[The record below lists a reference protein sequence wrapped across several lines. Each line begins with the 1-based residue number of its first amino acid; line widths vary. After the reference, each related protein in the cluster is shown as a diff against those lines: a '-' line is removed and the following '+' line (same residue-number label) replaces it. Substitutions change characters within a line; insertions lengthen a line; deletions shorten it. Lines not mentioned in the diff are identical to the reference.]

1 MRLPHAVVRHFAEL
15 PMPSVEPLPQACP
28 HMSPPLQQLYPELGV
43 ELPERQYG
51 GDCAL
56 YIPGK
61 GINWQVGAAA
71 LLPTYAPGSA
81 AS

>member
-1 MRLPHAVVRHFAEL
+1 
-15 PMPSVEPLPQACP
+15 
-28 HMSPPLQQLYPELGV
+28 MSPPLQQLYPELGV